1 MSTSLIN
8 VRVEAS
14 LKHEKKVQFSFL
26 GLNMT
31 STIDMFPKEV
41 IVTTLSI
48 KV

>member
-8 VRVEAS
+8 VRLEGL
-14 LKHEKKVQFSFL
+14 LKQEMKGQFSFL

-41 IVTTLSI
+41 IVNKGI
-48 KV
+48 